1 MSSKKQK
8 CVLSLRS
15 AGLFE
20 DKKNKSVVWYNS
32 ISEQVSLKSIMRSPW
47 LNAEVI
53 AGTRSMAAFWEA
65 H

>member
-1 MSSKKQK
+1 M
-8 CVLSLRS
+8 LSLRS

-32 ISEQVSLKSIMRSPW
+32 ISEQVSLKSMRSPW

>member
-1 MSSKKQK
+1 M
-8 CVLSLRS
+8 LSLRS

-20 DKKNKSVVWYNS
+20 DKKNESVVWYNS